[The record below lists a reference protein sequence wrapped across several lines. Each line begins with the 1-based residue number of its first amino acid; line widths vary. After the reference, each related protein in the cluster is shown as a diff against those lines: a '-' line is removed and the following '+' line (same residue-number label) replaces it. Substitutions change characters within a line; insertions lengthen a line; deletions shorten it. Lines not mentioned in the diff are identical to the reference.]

1 MKHVLTQNIVACSL
15 QRSITKNQKSDFFL
29 FFLTFTL
36 KQSKLYFL
44 IKVFSIEVLI
54 MNNSNRSFKS
64 WRLKQRPSGEI
75 ESTDLELIDDIIPEI
90 RDNEILV
97 RTIYFSLDPT
107 NRIWMSDV
115 DQYMEPVEIGD
126 IMRAGGSLGVV
137 EESNVDGVNTGEIV
151 QGGMH
156 GGWQEYFVMPASDI
170 IKIPKDTGLPLT
182 AFISVLGFTGPTA
195 YFGFLDIGKPQ
206 AGETV
211 VVSAAAGAVGSIVC
225 QIAKIK
231 GCNVVGIAGSDEK
244 CKWLK
249 DDLGVDHVINY
260 KKENILESL
269 KKSCPDGIDIYFDNV
284 GGETL
289 DAALTLMN
297 KFGRIPV
304 CGLISM
310 YNDWSSTGP
319 RMYRNILMKTLTVTG
334 FLVSDYAEQFGEC
347 LESLGQWVAEGKIKF
362 KVDVVEGIENAP
374 TAVNKL
380 FSGENSGKLVIQT
393 SKEP

>member
-1 MKHVLTQNIVACSL
+1 MV
-15 QRSITKNQKSDFFL
+15 
-29 FFLTFTL
+29 
-36 KQSKLYFL
+36 
-44 IKVFSIEVLI
+44 
-54 MNNSNRSFKS
+54 
-64 WRLKQRPSGEI
+64 
-75 ESTDLELIDDIIPEI
+75 DDVIPEI
-90 RDNEILV
+90 SENEILV

-137 EESNVDGVNTGEIV
+137 EESNVEDVSVGDIV

-156 GGWQEYFVMPASDI
+156 GGWQEYFTMPASDI
-170 IKIPKDTGLPLT
+170 VKIPQGTGLSLT

-195 YFGFLDIGKPQ
+195 YFGFLDVGKPKE
-206 AGETV
+206 GETV

-231 GCNVVGIAGSDEK
+231 GCNVVAIAGSNEK
-244 CKWLK
+244 CDWLK
-249 DDLGVDHVINY
+249 NDLGVDHVINY
-260 KKENILESL
+260 KSENILDSL
-269 KKSCPDGIDIYFDNV
+269 KIACPNGIDIFFDNV
-284 GGETL
+284 GGDTL

-310 YNDWSSTGP
+310 YNDWSSAGP
-319 RMYRNILMKTLTVTG
+319 KMYRNILMKTLTVSG
-334 FLVSDYAEQFGEC
+334 FLVSDYAERFGES
-347 LESLGQWVAEGKIKF
+347 LEALGQWIAEGKIKF

-374 TAVNKL
+374 SAVNKL
-380 FSGENSGKLVIQT
+380 FSGENNGKLVIQT